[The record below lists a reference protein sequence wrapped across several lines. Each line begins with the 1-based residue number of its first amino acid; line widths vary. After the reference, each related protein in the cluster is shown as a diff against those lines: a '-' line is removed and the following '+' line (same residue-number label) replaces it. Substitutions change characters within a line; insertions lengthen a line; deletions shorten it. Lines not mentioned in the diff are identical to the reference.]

1 MGIWMGKSGDS
12 KGIIYVGMFWDILFC
27 LAIANWDVLILAESN
42 GFQWSKIICFISPR
56 KYQRCLDLFFPCI
69 IFQTQQLV
77 GIVQVVVLIR
87 KSNNGMPLTVHLSTQ
102 TMYNSCRIHTLSH
115 YNVVL
120 LTVGPRGRFT
130 FCPSLCPQLRHRPW
144 RTRRLAM
151 SQSCLKDLGNVM
163 WCLFG
168 CSDDDQGQI
177 YQPLPTANRS
187 VAQTK
192 VSIHETLTDQD
203 LAPKKDYRK

>member
-1 MGIWMGKSGDS
+1 MD
-12 KGIIYVGMFWDILFC
+12 
-27 LAIANWDVLILAESN
+27 SN
-42 GFQWSKIICFISPR
+42 GPKSSASSLRGRSTI
-56 KYQRCLDLFFPCI
+56 CLDLFFPCI

-87 KSNNGMPLTVHLSTQ
+87 KSNNGVPLTVHLSTQ
-102 TMYNSCRIHTLSH
+102 TMYNSCRIHTFSH
-115 YNVVL
+115 CNVVL

-203 LAPKKDYRK
+203 LAPQKDYRK